1 MGEIWTGQKYGIPGG
16 LEKLDYSYAP
26 EEMTEPYERGERRY
40 LKYTKIS
47 VSADEEY
54 CAVGLEKEAGGMG
67 GSGDI
72 TSVDYSAEE
81 VYTKPTEIPLYAGQ
95 DVETGKSLFY
105 IGTAC
110 LIFTALNKS
119 YTIAGNGECP
129 VPTSAV
135 NDFLKNHV
143 SKPFRPAFGTFEI
156 DVDDIAQIGNI
167 KYTQQQGI
175 HNWSVEAAGVWENS
189 SPSSSNLLEPSS
201 EVAAVL
207 NFPNHV
213 KFYKHTVK
221 MQKGKDNKATSSWSV
236 DLYPTS

>member
-1 MGEIWTGQKYGIPGG
+1 MGEVWTGQKYGIPSG
-16 LEKLDYSYAP
+16 LDKLDFRYAP
-26 EEMTEPYERGERRY
+26 EHMTEPYGLGERRY

-54 CAVGLEKEAGGMG
+54 CAVGLEKEAAGMG

-72 TSVDYSAEE
+72 SSVDYSAEE
-81 VYTKPTEIPLYAGQ
+81 VYTKPKEIPLYPGQ

-105 IGTAC
+105 IGVSC
-110 LIFTALNKS
+110 LLFTALNKS

-143 SKPFRPAFGTFEI
+143 SKPFRPAVGTFEI
-156 DVDDIAQIGNI
+156 EVDDIAQISNI
-167 KYTQQQGI
+167 QYTQQQGI
-175 HNWSVEAAGVWENS
+175 HTWSVEAEGVWENP
-189 SPSSSNLLEPSS
+189 SPSATNLLEPSA
-201 EVAAVL
+201 EIAAVL
-207 NFPNHV
+207 NFSNHA

-221 MQKGKDNKATSSWSV
+221 MQKGTDNKATSSWSV